1 MAILWLK
8 YLAIMSHNVVGTYI
22 IILCHYYLKNL
33 LSASHIDATGK
44 CCLLPKPRCVQATAF
59 SKF

>member
-1 MAILWLK
+1 MSHV
-8 YLAIMSHNVVGTYI
+8 IMSHNVVGTYI
-22 IILCHYYLKNL
+22 IILFNYYLNNL

-44 CCLLPKPRCVQATAF
+44 CRLLPKPRCAQATVF